1 MRKRLFPDD
10 HRDVAKTY
18 NNLGNAY
25 NGMNDYNRAIE
36 HHKLALEM
44 NKRLFPGN
52 HKDIAL
58 SYFNLG
64 NSYYN
69 MKDYKSAIEHH
80 NLAL

>member
-1 MRKRLFPDD
+1 
-10 HRDVAKTY
+10 
-18 NNLGNAY
+18 
-25 NGMNDYNRAIE
+25 MNDYNRAIE

-80 NLAL
+80 KLALELRRQLFPRDYRDIANSYNNLGKV